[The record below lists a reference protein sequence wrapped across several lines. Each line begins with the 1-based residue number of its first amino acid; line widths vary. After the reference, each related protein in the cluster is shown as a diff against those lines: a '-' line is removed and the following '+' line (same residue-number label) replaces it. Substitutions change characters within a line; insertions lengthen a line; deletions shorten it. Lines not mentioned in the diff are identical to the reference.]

1 LFKFVLKINPINM
14 TTTYQIRTDDFNDQ
28 FINGLREKFGEA
40 ELEINV
46 KPISRK
52 DILSD
57 AQFWQIIS
65 LLDWSKTEDEAI
77 LAPVITHLIQ
87 LPVSFI
93 YQFEDKIADK
103 LFRLDAKIFAEN
115 IGEDAYKP
123 EKYFSVDNFLY
134 ARCCVV
140 ANGKQFYESVLND
153 PTLMPK
159 DLTFEPLLS
168 IASDAYFIKTG
179 RKFEYVSTT
188 PIETYSNKAL
198 WA

>member
-1 LFKFVLKINPINM
+1 M
-14 TTTYQIRTDDFNDQ
+14 TATYQIKVDDFNAQ
-28 FINGLREKFGEA
+28 FINGLREQFGEA

-46 KPISRK
+46 KSVSRK

-57 AQFWQIIS
+57 TQFWQIIG
-65 LLDWSKTEDEAI
+65 LLDWSKTENEAI
-77 LAPVITHLIQ
+77 IAPVIAHLIE

-103 LFRLDAKIFAEN
+103 LFRLDAKILAEN
-115 IGEDAYKP
+115 IGDEAYTVD
-123 EKYFSVDNFLY
+123 KYFSVDNFLY

-140 ANGKQFYESVLND
+140 ANGKQFYDSVLTN

-159 DLTFEPLLS
+159 DLTFETLLS
-168 IASDAYFIKTG
+168 IASDAYLLKTG
-179 RKFEYVSTT
+179 RKFQYVSTI
-188 PIETYSNKAL
+188 PIETYANKAL

>member
-1 LFKFVLKINPINM
+1 M
-14 TTTYQIRTDDFNDQ
+14 TATYQIRTNDLNDQ

-57 AQFWQIIS
+57 AQFWQIMS

-77 LAPVITHLIQ
+77 VAPVIAHLIQ

-103 LFRLDAKIFAEN
+103 LFRLDAKKFAEN
-115 IGEDAYKP
+115 IGEDAYSS
-123 EKYFSVDNFLY
+123 ERYFSVDNFLY
-134 ARCCVV
+134 VRCCVI

-168 IASDAYFIKTG
+168 IASDAYFMKTG
-179 RKFEYVSTT
+179 RKFEYVPTI

>member
-1 LFKFVLKINPINM
+1 M
-14 TTTYQIRTDDFNDQ
+14 TATFQIRTDNLNDH

-46 KPISRK
+46 KSTSRK
-52 DILSD
+52 DILSET
-57 AQFWQIIS
+57 QFWQIIS
-65 LLDWSKTEDEAI
+65 LLDWSKTENDAI
-77 LAPVITHLIQ
+77 LAPAIAHLAQ
-87 LPVSFI
+87 LPISFM
-93 YQFEDKIADK
+93 YQFDDKIAEK
-103 LFRLDAKIFAEN
+103 LFRLDAKNLAEN

-123 EKYFSVDNFLY
+123 EHYFSVDNFLY

-140 ANGKQFYESVLND
+140 ANGKQFYDSVLSN

-168 IASDAYFIKTG
+168 IASDAYFLKTG
-179 RKFEYVSTT
+179 RKFEYVATT